1 MSKMKSYADTN
12 VSPGRTKEQI
22 ESLLLKVDA
31 TGFCWSTQ
39 LPTSAPGYERLEAAL
54 DWNDKQIAFRLE
66 VAYDDERQKRQRL
79 RALYWYLKA
88 KIEAI
93 QFGLVDL
100 EREFLP
106 YLITASGKT
115 VYEELGGVDMKLLP
129 APLAEVAA
137 SPQRPGERAQRTE
150 GGSGHE

>member
-1 MSKMKSYADTN
+1 MTKAYSDTA
-12 VSPGRTKEQI
+12 VSPGRSKEQI
-22 ESLLLKVDA
+22 EGLLLKVDA
-31 TGFCWSTQ
+31 TGFRWSTQ
-39 LPTSAPGYERLEAAL
+39 LPSGERGDITPGYERLEAAL

-66 VAYDDERQKRQRL
+66 VAYADEREKRQRL

-137 SPQRPGERAQRTE
+137 SPQRPGER
-150 GGSGHE
+150 S

>member
-1 MSKMKSYADTN
+1 M
-12 VSPGRTKEQI
+12 
-22 ESLLLKVDA
+22 LK
-31 TGFCWSTQ
+31 
-39 LPTSAPGYERLEAAL
+39 
-54 DWNDKQIAFRLE
+54 WNDKTIGFRLQVDYKNDRE
-66 VAYDDERQKRQRL
+66 KRQRL

-88 KIEAI
+88 KIGAI

-129 APLAEVAA
+129 APLVEAVE
-137 SPQRPGERAQRTE
+137 
-150 GGSGHE
+150 